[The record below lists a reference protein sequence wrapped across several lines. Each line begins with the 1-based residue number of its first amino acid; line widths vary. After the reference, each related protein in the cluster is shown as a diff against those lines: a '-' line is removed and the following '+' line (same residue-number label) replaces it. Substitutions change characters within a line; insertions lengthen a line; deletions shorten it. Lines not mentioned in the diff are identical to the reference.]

1 MKTCALVNFPAL
13 MFCYCSLRWNLG
25 INKNKFKLFFNQLE
39 LIFISLSTWS
49 IYTKVKIKTEF
60 KDMLKVEEISNKIG
74 INSILTDKQ
83 THF

>member
-1 MKTCALVNFPAL
+1 